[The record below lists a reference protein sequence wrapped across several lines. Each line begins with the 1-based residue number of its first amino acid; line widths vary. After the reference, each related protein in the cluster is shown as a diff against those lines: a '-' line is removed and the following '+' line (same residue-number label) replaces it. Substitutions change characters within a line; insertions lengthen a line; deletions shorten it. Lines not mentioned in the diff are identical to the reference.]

1 MPPAYSS
8 TAARTS
14 TPALT
19 STSTAS
25 AARPRYFHSL
35 AHFTGTNPEITQLL
49 IDRGADLTIRARVPG
64 HGEHSGTLLDV
75 SATEYAA
82 TLPTRFPL

>member
-1 MPPAYSS
+1 MPDVDVNHVGGQ
-8 TAARTS
+8 TAI
-14 TPALT
+14 
-19 STSTAS
+19 
-25 AARPRYFHSL
+25 FHAL

-49 IDRGADLTIRARVPG
+49 IDRGADLTVRARVPG
-64 HGEHSGTLLDV
+64 HGEHSGTFLDV